1 MCPVDLPETVMPSW
15 GDRPRIMGVLNA
27 TPDSFSGDGL
37 AGDVDALLA
46 RAEAQVA
53 AGAEILDVGG
63 ESTRPGATLVPAEEE
78 RRRVL
83 PVIER
88 LAAHVAVPV
97 SIDTTKP
104 AIADEALSAGA
115 TILNDVS
122 GLRESELVA
131 VAARHDAWLVL
142 THNGWNTP
150 LSRGAGQR
158 HEAVLE
164 EVVEQL
170 RTLVRRAIGAGVN
183 QRRLIVDPGL
193 GFGKTPWESLEL
205 LRRAGEIHERL
216 APYPLLIGASR
227 KSFIGRALGLP
238 VTERLEGSLACAAL
252 AAFAG
257 AEIIRVHDVQPSVRA
272 ARMAWAVRQGCG
284 AELVPAEPAEPR

>member
-1 MCPVDLPETVMPSW
+1 MCPLALPVPLMPSW

-37 AGDVDALLA
+37 AGDLDALLA
-46 RAEAQVA
+46 RAQAQVD

-63 ESTRPGATLVPAEEE
+63 ESTRPGATPVPAEEE

-88 LAAHVAVPV
+88 LAPRVAVPV
-97 SIDTTKP
+97 SIDTSKP

-122 GLRESELVA
+122 GLRDGELAA
-131 VAARHDAWLVL
+131 VAARHGAWLVL
-142 THNGWNTP
+142 THNGWTTP
-150 LSRGAGQR
+150 LGRGAGQQP
-158 HEAVLE
+158 EAVLE
-164 EVVEQL
+164 EVVEHL
-170 RTLVRRAIGAGVN
+170 LTLVRRAVEAGVN
-183 QRRLIVDPGL
+183 EHRLIVDPGL

-205 LRRAGEIHERL
+205 LKRAGELHERL

-257 AEIIRVHDVQPSVRA
+257 AEIIRVHDVRPSVRA

-284 AELVPAEPAEPR
+284 AELAPAETVEPR

>member
-1 MCPVDLPETVMPSW
+1 MCPRDRPDTLMPRW

-46 RAEAQVA
+46 RACAQVS

-63 ESTRPGATLVPAEEE
+63 ESTRPGATPVSAEVE
-78 RRRVL
+78 RRRVV

-88 LAAHVAVPV
+88 LARSVAVPL

-104 AIADEALSAGA
+104 AIADEALAAGA
-115 TILNDVS
+115 SILNDVS
-122 GLRESELVA
+122 GLCDPGLAA
-131 VAARHDAWLVL
+131 VAARHSAWLVL
-142 THNGWNTP
+142 MHNGWTTP
-150 LSRGAGQR
+150 LSRGPAQHTGT
-158 HEAVLE
+158 
-164 EVVEQL
+164 VVEQVVERL
-170 RTLVRRAIGAGVN
+170 RVLARMAADAGVA
-183 QRRLIVDPGL
+183 QRRLVVDPGL
-193 GFGKTPWESLEL
+193 GFGKTPWETLEL
-205 LRRAGEIHERL
+205 LKHTGEIHERL
-216 APYPLLIGASR
+216 APHPLLIGASR

-257 AEIIRVHDVQPSVRA
+257 AEIIRVHDVQASVRA
-272 ARMAWAVRQGCG
+272 ARMAWAIKQGYR
-284 AELVPAEPAEPR
+284 AELATAGTDQPG